1 MMANQICWYI
11 LKDDRVVAVSMAEP
25 CAVDAAARG
34 ETVIKSNHYE
44 ANLPLIKS
52 IDGVG
57 RVQLKTMVTGEI
69 EQVAADFIR
78 VRIRSETF
86 KGCVKLNVM
95 GTIVEKGVGEVLE
108 IEALP
113 NYPVT
118 VSFEPS
124 SEYVGII
131 RGRS

>member
-1 MMANQICWYI
+1 MAQQTCWYI
-11 LKDDRVVAVSMAEP
+11 IKDEQVMAVSMAEP
-25 CAVDAAARG
+25 CAVDAADRG

-44 ANLPLIKS
+44 ANLQLIKS
-52 IDGVG
+52 IDGAG
-57 RVQLKTMVTGEI
+57 HVQLKTMVTGEI

-86 KGCVKLNVM
+86 TGRVKLNVM

-108 IEALP
+108 IEPLP

>member
-1 MMANQICWYI
+1 MATQICWYI
-11 LKDDRVVAVSMAEP
+11 VKDDKVVAVSMAKP

-52 IDGVG
+52 IDSAG

-69 EQVAADFIR
+69 EQVTSDFIR

-86 KGCVKLNVM
+86 TGRVKLNVM
-95 GTIVEKGVGEVLE
+95 GMIVEKGVGEVLE

-124 SEYVGII
+124 SEYIGII
-131 RGRS
+131 RRRS

>member
-1 MMANQICWYI
+1 MANQICWYVV
-11 LKDDRVVAVSMAEP
+11 KDDRVVAVSMAEP
-25 CAVDAAARG
+25 CAVDAATRG
-34 ETVIKSNHYE
+34 ETIIKSNHYE

-52 IDGVG
+52 IDGAG

-86 KGCVKLNVM
+86 TGHVKLNVM

-124 SEYVGII
+124 SEYIGII
-131 RGRS
+131 RRRS

>member
-1 MMANQICWYI
+1 MVQQTCWYI
-11 LKDDRVVAVSMAEP
+11 VKDDKVIAVSLAEP

-52 IDGVG
+52 IDGAG
-57 RVQLKTMVTGEI
+57 CVQLKTIVTGEI
-69 EQVAADFIR
+69 EQVASDFIR

-86 KGCVKLNVM
+86 TGHVKINVL

-124 SEYVGII
+124 SEYIGII
-131 RGRS
+131 RRRS

>member
-1 MMANQICWYI
+1 MAQQTCWYI
-11 LKDDRVVAVSMAEP
+11 VKDDKVVAVSMAEP

-57 RVQLKTMVTGEI
+57 RVQLKTIVIGEI
-69 EQVAADFIR
+69 EQVAADLIR

-86 KGCVKLNVM
+86 TGRVKLNVL

-108 IEALP
+108 IETVP

-124 SEYVGII
+124 SEYIGII
-131 RGRS
+131 RGCS

>member
-1 MMANQICWYI
+1 MVEQVCWYI
-11 LKDDRVVAVSMAEP
+11 VKDEQVIAVSTAEP
-25 CAVDAAARG
+25 CAVDAASRG

-52 IDGVG
+52 IDGAG
-57 RVQLKTMVTGEI
+57 RVQLKTMVIGEL
-69 EQVAADFIR
+69 EQIAADLIR

-86 KGCVKLNVM
+86 TGRVKLNVL
-95 GTIVEKGVGEVLE
+95 GTIVEKGVREVLE
-108 IEALP
+108 IETLP

-124 SEYVGII
+124 SEYIGII
-131 RGRS
+131 RGCS

>member
-1 MMANQICWYI
+1 MANQICWYI
-11 LKDDRVVAVSMAEP
+11 VKDDRVVAVSMAEP

-34 ETVIKSNHYE
+34 EIVIKSNHYE

-52 IDGVG
+52 IDGAG

-69 EQVAADFIR
+69 EQVASDYIR

-86 KGCVKLNVM
+86 TGRVKLNVM
-95 GTIVEKGVGEVLE
+95 GTIVEKGVGEILE
-108 IEALP
+108 IETLP

-124 SEYVGII
+124 SEYIGIVK
-131 RGRS
+131 GCS

>member
-1 MMANQICWYI
+1 MANQICWYI
-11 LKDDRVVAVSMAEP
+11 VKDDRVVAVSMAEP

-44 ANLPLIKS
+44 VNLPLIKS
-52 IDGVG
+52 IDGAG

-69 EQVAADFIR
+69 EQVASDYIR

-86 KGCVKLNVM
+86 TGRVKLNVM
-95 GTIVEKGVGEVLE
+95 GTIVEKGVGEILE
-108 IEALP
+108 IEILP

-124 SEYVGII
+124 SEYIGIVK
-131 RGRS
+131 GCS